1 MKKEAKPFGALLR
14 QLRESSGF
22 SLRQLESETGIS
34 NGYLSQIESGRV
46 GAPSP
51 KILEKLAAALNYPYM
66 ELMRAAGHLAMDVR
80 LEPVLRFGGKT
91 HSLAELTDSERKE
104 VVRFIEQL
112 KSKRTGRKE

>member
-1 MKKEAKPFGALLR
+1 MKKDLQPFGALLR
-14 QLRESSGF
+14 QLREGSGF

-51 KILEKLAAALNYPYM
+51 KILEKLAVALKYPYV
-66 ELMRAAGHLAMDVR
+66 ELLRSAGHLATNVP

-91 HSLAELTDSERKE
+91 HSLSELTDSERKE